1 MKTRILSLLLML
13 TLSSGAF
20 AGTLL
25 QPRLKDR
32 PTMLARY
39 QTGVYLTANG
49 TKLRVNIDKQLGGRV
64 YVQFTGL
71 NGNLY
76 LDQTLGPLE
85 TEARLS
91 LDLTA
96 LRDGPYWLKVSNGL
110 EVEVRQITVT
120 TSKPTVTRRSLT
132 IL

>member
-1 MKTRILSLLLML
+1 ML
-13 TLSSGAF
+13 TLSFGAF
-20 AGTLL
+20 AGTRL

-39 QTGVYLTANG
+39 QTGVYLTADG
-49 TKLRVNIDKQLGGRV
+49 TKLRVNIHKQLGGRV

-76 LDQTLGPLE
+76 LDQSLGPLE

-96 LRDGPYWLKVSNGL
+96 LKEGDYWLKVSNGL
-110 EVEVRQITVT
+110 EMEVRQIKVT
-120 TSKPTVTRRSLT
+120 TPKPAATRRSLT